1 MKNLWNNKTAQQYVS
16 EYKKKK
22 INKDLA
28 LRIYTTH
35 LLGRNPKLVLHG
47 GGNSSVKSVGK
58 NLYKENVDLIYVKGS
73 GWDMSNLNELGMPG
87 LELKPLLKT
96 EKLNDLN
103 DNDMVNLLRSN
114 LINANSP
121 NPSVET
127 LLHAYLP
134 FKFVDHTHSNA
145 FLSILNQPNS
155 QAIIKK
161 IFGNK
166 LGIVP
171 YIMPGFSLAKECLK
185 VFKKDE
191 NVQGLALI
199 NHGIFTF
206 GETAKQSYE
215 RMINFVSDV
224 ENYISK
230 SKSKS
235 KSKTHSNKLTIHIP
249 DFMLSVRKSFSSYS
263 KNKWILKFHNDNEDR
278 TIASTHNLNNL
289 LNKGPVTPDH
299 VIRIKSKILFISKN
313 KFLKIDE
320 EIKKYCQSYKKY
332 FLKNKNFISNCII
345 TDPLPRI
352 IILEGIGI
360 VSSGKKLKDQ
370 KISYD
375 VFKSM
380 ASSVLDAERIG
391 RFKSIVE
398 KDIFKMEYW
407 PLERA
412 KLDNA
417 KIQSLDGN
425 NVIITGGGG
434 TIGMAIAKK
443 FKQEGANIILI
454 DKKYDKHLL
463 QINNL
468 HDCFIVNADLTNNQK
483 LKKIVEKIVLNFGG
497 IDILISNAGKAFQGA
512 IEIVDPKIIKKSYE
526 INFLS
531 HQNISQLVVQVM
543 KKQNTGGLIL
553 YNLSKQAIN
562 PGKNF
567 GPYGLAKST
576 TLFLMKQYALE
587 CGEYNIRVNG
597 INADRIESGL
607 LTKELIHQ
615 RATSRGLS
623 KEKYL
628 SHNLLNKQVLAD
640 DVAEAFY
647 AQTLLKKTTANIITV
662 DGGNIEAS
670 LR

>member
-1 MKNLWNNKTAQQYVS
+1 MKSLWNDKTAQQYVRD
-16 EYKKKK
+16 YKKKK

-58 NLYKENVDLIYVKGS
+58 NLYKKDVNLIYVKGS

-87 LELKPLLKT
+87 LELNPLLET
-96 EKLNDLN
+96 IKLYELN

-114 LINANSP
+114 LINANAP

-145 FLSILNQPNS
+145 FLSILNQPNP

-171 YIMPGFSLAKECLK
+171 YIMPGFSLAKECFK
-185 VFKKDE
+185 VFNKDE
-191 NVQGLALI
+191 KVEGLALI

-206 GETAKQSYE
+206 GNTAKQSYE

-230 SKSKS
+230 NKIKLKTHITKSKINVS
-235 KSKTHSNKLTIHIP
+235 DIV
-249 DFMLSVRKSFSSYS
+249 LSIRKSFSSYS
-263 KNKWILKFHNDNEDR
+263 NKKWILKFHNDNDDR
-278 TIASTHNLNNL
+278 SIASTQNLNNL

-313 KFLKIDE
+313 KYLKIDE
-320 EIKKYCQSYKKY
+320 EIKKYCLSYKKY
-332 FLKNKNFISNCII
+332 FLKNKNFVNNCKII
-345 TDPLPRI
+345 DPLPRI
-352 IILEGIGI
+352 IVLEGIGI

-417 KIQSLDGN
+417 KAQSLDGN

-443 FKQEGANIILI
+443 FRQEGANVILI
-454 DKKYDKHLL
+454 DKKYDKDLL
-463 QINNL
+463 EKNNL

-497 IDILISNAGKAFQGA
+497 IDVLISNAGRAFQGA
-512 IEIVDPKIIKKSYE
+512 IETVDPKIIKKSYD

-531 HQNISQLVVQVM
+531 HQNISQLAVQVM
-543 KKQNTGGLIL
+543 KKQSTGGLIL

-607 LTKELIHQ
+607 LTKELINQ

-628 SHNLLNKQVLAD
+628 SNNLLNKQVLAD

>member
-1 MKNLWNNKTAQQYVS
+1 MKSLWNNKIALQYVS
-16 EYKKKK
+16 EYKKKN
-22 INKDLA
+22 ISKDLA

-35 LLGRNPKLVLHG
+35 LLGKNPKLVLHG
-47 GGNSSVKSVGK
+47 GGNSSVKSIGK
-58 NLYKENVDLIYVKGS
+58 NLYKKNVNLIYVKGS

-87 LELKPLLKT
+87 LELNPLLET
-96 EKLNDLN
+96 VKLNKLN

-155 QAIIKK
+155 QALIKK

-166 LGIVP
+166 VGIVP

-185 VFKKDE
+185 IFKKDE
-191 NVQGLALI
+191 KVQGLALI

-206 GETAKQSYE
+206 GDSAKQSYE

-230 SKSKS
+230 NKVKLKAHTNKSKINMS
-235 KSKTHSNKLTIHIP
+235 
-249 DFMLSVRKSFSSYS
+249 DFMLSVRKSFSTYS
-263 KNKWILKFHNDNEDR
+263 NHKWILKFHNNNDDQV
-278 TIASTHNLNNL
+278 IASTQNLNNL
-289 LNKGPVTPDH
+289 INKGPVTPDH

-313 KFLKIDE
+313 KFQKIDE

-332 FLKNKNFISNCII
+332 YLKNKTFVHNCTI

-360 VSSGKKLKDQ
+360 LSLGKKLKDQ

-375 VFKSM
+375 IFRSM
-380 ASSVLDAERIG
+380 ASSVFDAERIG
-391 RFKSIVE
+391 KFKSIIE

-417 KIQSLDGN
+417 KVQSLDGN

-463 QINNL
+463 EKNNL
-468 HDCFIVNADLTNNQK
+468 QDCFLINADLTNNQK

-497 IDILISNAGKAFQGA
+497 IDILISNAGRAFQGA
-512 IEIVDPKIIKKSYE
+512 IETVDPKIIKKSYD

-531 HQNISQLVVQVM
+531 HQNISQLTVQVM

-607 LTKELIHQ
+607 LTKELINQ

-628 SHNLLNKQVLAD
+628 SNNLLNIQVLAD

>member
-1 MKNLWNNKTAQQYVS
+1 MKSLWNNKIALQYVS
-16 EYKKKK
+16 EYKKKN
-22 INKDLA
+22 ISKDLA

-35 LLGRNPKLVLHG
+35 LLGKNPKLVLHG
-47 GGNSSVKSVGK
+47 GGNSSVKSIGK
-58 NLYKENVDLIYVKGS
+58 NLYKKNVNLIYVKGS

-87 LELKPLLKT
+87 LELNPLLET
-96 EKLNDLN
+96 VKLNKLN

-155 QAIIKK
+155 QALIKK

-166 LGIVP
+166 VGIVP

-185 VFKKDE
+185 IFKKDE
-191 NVQGLALI
+191 KVQGLALI

-206 GETAKQSYE
+206 GDSAKQSYE

-230 SKSKS
+230 NKVKLKTHTNKSKINMS
-235 KSKTHSNKLTIHIP
+235 
-249 DFMLSVRKSFSSYS
+249 DFMLSVRKSFSTYS
-263 KNKWILKFHNDNEDR
+263 NHKWILKFHNNNDDQV
-278 TIASTHNLNNL
+278 IASTQNLNNL
-289 LNKGPVTPDH
+289 INKGPVTPDH

-313 KFLKIDE
+313 KFQKIDE

-332 FLKNKNFISNCII
+332 YLKNKTFVHNCTI

-360 VSSGKKLKDQ
+360 LSLGKKLKDQ

-375 VFKSM
+375 IFRSM
-380 ASSVLDAERIG
+380 ASSVFDAERIG
-391 RFKSIVE
+391 KFKSIIE

-417 KIQSLDGN
+417 KVQSLDGN

-463 QINNL
+463 EKNNL
-468 HDCFIVNADLTNNQK
+468 HDCFLINADLTNNQK

-497 IDILISNAGKAFQGA
+497 IDILISNAGRAFQGA
-512 IEIVDPKIIKKSYE
+512 IETVDPKIIKKSYD

-531 HQNISQLVVQVM
+531 HQNISQLTVQVM

-607 LTKELIHQ
+607 LTKELINQ

-628 SHNLLNKQVLAD
+628 SNNLLNIQVLAD

>member
-1 MKNLWNNKTAQQYVS
+1 MKSLWNDKTAQQYVRD
-16 EYKKKK
+16 YKKKK

-58 NLYKENVDLIYVKGS
+58 NLYKKDVNLIYVKGS

-87 LELKPLLKT
+87 LELNPLLET
-96 EKLNDLN
+96 IKLYELN

-114 LINANSP
+114 LINANAP

-155 QAIIKK
+155 QSLIKK
-161 IFGNK
+161 IFGKK

-171 YIMPGFSLAKECLK
+171 YIMPGFSLAKECFK

-191 NVQGLALI
+191 KVQGLALI

-206 GETAKQSYE
+206 GNTAKQSYE

-230 SKSKS
+230 NKIKLKTHITKSKITVS
-235 KSKTHSNKLTIHIP
+235 DIV
-249 DFMLSVRKSFSSYS
+249 LSIRKSFSSYS
-263 KNKWILKFHNDNEDR
+263 NSKWILKFHNDNDDR
-278 TIASTHNLNNL
+278 TIASTQNLNNL

-313 KFLKIDE
+313 KYLKIDE
-320 EIKKYCQSYKKY
+320 EIKKYCLSYKKY
-332 FLKNKNFISNCII
+332 FLKNKNFVNNCKII
-345 TDPLPRI
+345 DPLPRI
-352 IILEGIGI
+352 IVLEGIGI

-407 PLERA
+407 PLERV

-417 KIQSLDGN
+417 KAQSLDGN

-443 FKQEGANIILI
+443 FRQEGANIILI
-454 DKKYDKHLL
+454 DKKYDMDLL
-463 QINNL
+463 EKNNL
-468 HDCFIVNADLTNNQK
+468 RDCFIVNADLTNNQK

-497 IDILISNAGKAFQGA
+497 IDVLISNAGRAFQGA
-512 IEIVDPKIIKKSYE
+512 IETVDPKIIKKSYD

-531 HQNISQLVVQVM
+531 HQNISQLAVQVM
-543 KKQNTGGLIL
+543 KKQSTGGLIL

-607 LTKELIHQ
+607 LTKELINQ

-628 SHNLLNKQVLAD
+628 SNNLLNKQVLAD

>member
-1 MKNLWNNKTAQQYVS
+1 MKSSWNNKIALQYVS
-16 EYKKKK
+16 EYKKKN
-22 INKDLA
+22 ISKDLA

-35 LLGRNPKLVLHG
+35 LLGKNPKLVLHG
-47 GGNSSVKSVGK
+47 GGNSSVKSIGK
-58 NLYKENVDLIYVKGS
+58 NLYKKNVNLIYVKGS

-87 LELKPLLKT
+87 LELNPLLET
-96 EKLNDLN
+96 VKLNKLN

-155 QAIIKK
+155 QALIKK

-166 LGIVP
+166 VGIVP

-185 VFKKDE
+185 IFKKDE
-191 NVQGLALI
+191 KVQGLALI

-206 GETAKQSYE
+206 GDSAKQSYE

-230 SKSKS
+230 NKVKLKAHTNKSKINMS
-235 KSKTHSNKLTIHIP
+235 
-249 DFMLSVRKSFSSYS
+249 DFMLSVRKSFSTYS
-263 KNKWILKFHNDNEDR
+263 NHKWILKFHNNNDDQV
-278 TIASTHNLNNL
+278 IASTQNLNNL
-289 LNKGPVTPDH
+289 INKGPVTPDH

-313 KFLKIDE
+313 KFQKIDE

-332 FLKNKNFISNCII
+332 YLRNKTFVHNCTI

-360 VSSGKKLKDQ
+360 LSLGKKLKDQ

-375 VFKSM
+375 IFRSM
-380 ASSVLDAERIG
+380 ASSVFDAERIG
-391 RFKSIVE
+391 KFKSIIE

-417 KIQSLDGN
+417 KVQSLDGN

-463 QINNL
+463 EKNNL
-468 HDCFIVNADLTNNQK
+468 HDCFLINADLTNNQK

-497 IDILISNAGKAFQGA
+497 IDILISNAGRAFQGA
-512 IEIVDPKIIKKSYE
+512 IETVDPKIIKKSYD

-531 HQNISQLVVQVM
+531 HQNISQLTVQVM

-607 LTKELIHQ
+607 LTKELINQ

-628 SHNLLNKQVLAD
+628 SNNLLNIQVLAD

>member
-1 MKNLWNNKTAQQYVS
+1 MKSLWNNKIALQYVS
-16 EYKKKK
+16 EYKKKN
-22 INKDLA
+22 ISKDLA

-35 LLGRNPKLVLHG
+35 LLGKNPKLVLHG
-47 GGNSSVKSVGK
+47 GGNSSVKSIGK
-58 NLYKENVDLIYVKGS
+58 NLYKKNVNLIYVKGS

-87 LELKPLLKT
+87 LELNPLLET
-96 EKLNDLN
+96 VKLNKLN

-155 QAIIKK
+155 QALIKK

-166 LGIVP
+166 VGIVP

-185 VFKKDE
+185 IFKKDE
-191 NVQGLALI
+191 KVQGLALI

-206 GETAKQSYE
+206 GDSAKQSYE

-230 SKSKS
+230 NKVKLKAHTNKSKINMS
-235 KSKTHSNKLTIHIP
+235 
-249 DFMLSVRKSFSSYS
+249 DFILSVRKSFSTYS
-263 KNKWILKFHNDNEDR
+263 NHKWILKFHNNNDDQV
-278 TIASTHNLNNL
+278 IASTQNLNNL
-289 LNKGPVTPDH
+289 INKGPVTPDH

-313 KFLKIDE
+313 KFQKIDE

-332 FLKNKNFISNCII
+332 YLKNKTFVHNCTI

-360 VSSGKKLKDQ
+360 LSLGKKLKDQ

-375 VFKSM
+375 IFRSM
-380 ASSVLDAERIG
+380 ASSVFDAERIG
-391 RFKSIVE
+391 KFKSIIE

-417 KIQSLDGN
+417 KVQSLDGN

-463 QINNL
+463 EKNNL
-468 HDCFIVNADLTNNQK
+468 HDCFLINADLTNNQK

-497 IDILISNAGKAFQGA
+497 IDILISNAGRAFQGA
-512 IEIVDPKIIKKSYE
+512 IETVDPKIIKKSYD

-531 HQNISQLVVQVM
+531 HQNISQLTVQVM

-607 LTKELIHQ
+607 LTKELINQ

-628 SHNLLNKQVLAD
+628 SNNLLNIQVLAD

>member
-1 MKNLWNNKTAQQYVS
+1 MKSLWNNKIALQYVS
-16 EYKKKK
+16 EYKKKN
-22 INKDLA
+22 ISKDLA

-35 LLGRNPKLVLHG
+35 LLGKNPKLVLHG
-47 GGNSSVKSVGK
+47 GGNSSVKSIGK
-58 NLYKENVDLIYVKGS
+58 NLYKKNVNLIYVKGS

-87 LELKPLLKT
+87 LELNPLLET
-96 EKLNDLN
+96 VKLNKLN

-114 LINANSP
+114 LIDANSP

-155 QAIIKK
+155 QALIKK

-166 LGIVP
+166 VGIVP

-185 VFKKDE
+185 IFKKDE
-191 NVQGLALI
+191 KVQGLALI

-206 GETAKQSYE
+206 GDSAKQSYE

-230 SKSKS
+230 NKVKLKAHTNKSKINMS
-235 KSKTHSNKLTIHIP
+235 
-249 DFMLSVRKSFSSYS
+249 DFMLSVRKSFSTYS
-263 KNKWILKFHNDNEDR
+263 NHKWILKFHNNNDDQV
-278 TIASTHNLNNL
+278 IASTQNLNNL
-289 LNKGPVTPDH
+289 INKGPVTPDH

-313 KFLKIDE
+313 KFQKIDE
-320 EIKKYCQSYKKY
+320 ELKKYCQSYKKY
-332 FLKNKNFISNCII
+332 YLRNKTFVHNCTI

-360 VSSGKKLKDQ
+360 LSLGKKLKDQ

-375 VFKSM
+375 IFRSM
-380 ASSVLDAERIG
+380 ASSVFDAERIG
-391 RFKSIVE
+391 KFKSIIE

-417 KIQSLDGN
+417 KVQSLDGN

-463 QINNL
+463 EKNNL
-468 HDCFIVNADLTNNQK
+468 HDCFLINADLTNNQK

-497 IDILISNAGKAFQGA
+497 IDILISNAGRAFQGA
-512 IEIVDPKIIKKSYE
+512 IETVDPKIIKKSYD

-531 HQNISQLVVQVM
+531 HQNISQLTVQVM

-607 LTKELIHQ
+607 LTKELINQ

-628 SHNLLNKQVLAD
+628 SNNLLNIQVLAD

>member
-1 MKNLWNNKTAQQYVS
+1 MKSLWNNKTAQKYVS
-16 EYKKKK
+16 DYKKKK

-35 LLGRNPKLVLHG
+35 LLGKNPKLVLHG
-47 GGNSSVKSVGK
+47 GGNSSVKSVDK
-58 NLYKENVDLIYVKGS
+58 NLYKQNVDLIYVKGS

-87 LELKPLLKT
+87 LQLKPLLET

-103 DNDMVNLLRSN
+103 DSDMVNLLRSN

-155 QAIIKK
+155 QVIIKK

-206 GETAKQSYE
+206 GDTAKQSYE

-230 SKSKS
+230 NKIKLKIHTNKSK
-235 KSKTHSNKLTIHIP
+235 IHMS

-263 KNKWILKFHNDNEDR
+263 KNKWILKFHNDNEDHI
-278 TIASTHNLNNL
+278 IASTHNLNNL

-313 KFLKIDE
+313 NFHKIDE
-320 EIKKYCQSYKKY
+320 EIKKYCHSYKKY
-332 FLKNKNFISNCII
+332 FLKNKNFVNNCII

-352 IILEGIGI
+352 IILEGVGI
-360 VSSGKKLKDQ
+360 ISSGKKLKDQ

-380 ASSVLDAERIG
+380 VSSVLDAERIG

-417 KIQSLDGN
+417 KAQSLDGN

-443 FKQEGANIILI
+443 FRQEGANIILI

-463 QINNL
+463 EKNSLQ
-468 HDCFIVNADLTNNQK
+468 DCFLINGDLTNNQK

-497 IDILISNAGKAFQGA
+497 IDILISNAGRAFQGA
-512 IEIVDPKIIKKSYE
+512 IETVDPEIIKKSYE

-531 HQNISQLVVQVM
+531 HQNISQLTVQVM

-607 LTKELIHQ
+607 LTKELIDQ

-628 SHNLLNKQVLAD
+628 SNNLLNKQVLAD

>member
-1 MKNLWNNKTAQQYVS
+1 MKSLWNDKTAQQYVRD
-16 EYKKKK
+16 YKKKK

-58 NLYKENVDLIYVKGS
+58 NLYKKDVNLIYVKGS

-87 LELKPLLKT
+87 LELNPLLET
-96 EKLNDLN
+96 IKLYELN

-114 LINANSP
+114 LINANAP

-155 QAIIKK
+155 QSLIKK

-171 YIMPGFSLAKECLK
+171 YIMPGFSLAKECFK

-191 NVQGLALI
+191 KVQGLALI

-206 GETAKQSYE
+206 GNTAKQSYE

-230 SKSKS
+230 NKIKLKTHITKSKINVS
-235 KSKTHSNKLTIHIP
+235 DIV
-249 DFMLSVRKSFSSYS
+249 LSIRKSFSSYS
-263 KNKWILKFHNDNEDR
+263 NKKWILKFHNDNDDR
-278 TIASTHNLNNL
+278 SIASTQNLNNL

-313 KFLKIDE
+313 KYLKIDE
-320 EIKKYCQSYKKY
+320 EIKKYCLSYKKY
-332 FLKNKNFISNCII
+332 FLKNKNFVNNCKII
-345 TDPLPRI
+345 DPLPRI
-352 IILEGIGI
+352 IVLEGIGI

-417 KIQSLDGN
+417 KAQSLDGN

-443 FKQEGANIILI
+443 FRQEGANVILI
-454 DKKYDKHLL
+454 DKKYDKDLL
-463 QINNL
+463 EKNNL

-497 IDILISNAGKAFQGA
+497 IDVLISNAGRAFQGA
-512 IEIVDPKIIKKSYE
+512 IETVDPKIIKKSYD

-531 HQNISQLVVQVM
+531 HQNISQLAVQVM
-543 KKQNTGGLIL
+543 KKQSTGGLIL

-607 LTKELIHQ
+607 LTKELINQ

-628 SHNLLNKQVLAD
+628 SNNLLNKQVLAD

>member
-1 MKNLWNNKTAQQYVS
+1 
-16 EYKKKK
+16 
-22 INKDLA
+22 
-28 LRIYTTH
+28 
-35 LLGRNPKLVLHG
+35 
-47 GGNSSVKSVGK
+47 SVKSIGK
-58 NLYKENVDLIYVKGS
+58 NLYKKNVNLIYVKGS

-87 LELKPLLKT
+87 LELNPLLET
-96 EKLNDLN
+96 VKLNKLN

-155 QAIIKK
+155 QALIKK

-166 LGIVP
+166 VGIVP

-185 VFKKDE
+185 IFKKDE
-191 NVQGLALI
+191 KVQGLALI

-206 GETAKQSYE
+206 GDSAKQSYE

-230 SKSKS
+230 NKVKLKAHTNKSKINMS
-235 KSKTHSNKLTIHIP
+235 
-249 DFMLSVRKSFSSYS
+249 DFMLSVRKSFSTYS
-263 KNKWILKFHNDNEDR
+263 NHKWILKFHNNNDDQV
-278 TIASTHNLNNL
+278 IASTQNLNNL
-289 LNKGPVTPDH
+289 INKGPVTPDH

-313 KFLKIDE
+313 KFQKIDE

-332 FLKNKNFISNCII
+332 YLRNKTFVHNCTI

-360 VSSGKKLKDQ
+360 LSLGKKLKDQ

-375 VFKSM
+375 IFRSM
-380 ASSVLDAERIG
+380 ASSVFDAERIG
-391 RFKSIVE
+391 KFKSITE

-417 KIQSLDGN
+417 KVQSLDGN

-463 QINNL
+463 EKNNL
-468 HDCFIVNADLTNNQK
+468 HDCFLINADLTNNQK

-497 IDILISNAGKAFQGA
+497 IDILISNAGRAFQGA
-512 IEIVDPKIIKKSYE
+512 IETVDPKIIKKSYD

-531 HQNISQLVVQVM
+531 HQNISQLTVQVM

-607 LTKELIHQ
+607 LTKELINQ

-628 SHNLLNKQVLAD
+628 SNNLLNIQVLAD

>member
-1 MKNLWNNKTAQQYVS
+1 MKSLWNNKIALQYVS
-16 EYKKKK
+16 EYNKKN
-22 INKDLA
+22 ISKDLA

-35 LLGRNPKLVLHG
+35 LLGKNPKLVLHG
-47 GGNSSVKSVGK
+47 GGNSSVKSIGK
-58 NLYKENVDLIYVKGS
+58 NLYKKNVNLIYVKGS

-87 LELKPLLKT
+87 LELNPLLET
-96 EKLNDLN
+96 VKLNKLN

-155 QAIIKK
+155 QALIKK

-166 LGIVP
+166 VGIVP

-185 VFKKDE
+185 IFKKDE
-191 NVQGLALI
+191 KVQGLALI

-206 GETAKQSYE
+206 GDSAKQSYE

-230 SKSKS
+230 NKVKLKAHTNKSKINMS
-235 KSKTHSNKLTIHIP
+235 
-249 DFMLSVRKSFSSYS
+249 DFMLSVRKSFSTYS
-263 KNKWILKFHNDNEDR
+263 NHKWILKFHNNNDDQV
-278 TIASTHNLNNL
+278 IASTQNLNNL
-289 LNKGPVTPDH
+289 INKGPVTPDH

-313 KFLKIDE
+313 KFQKIDE

-332 FLKNKNFISNCII
+332 YLRNKTFVHNCTI

-360 VSSGKKLKDQ
+360 LSLGKKLKDQ

-375 VFKSM
+375 IFRSM
-380 ASSVLDAERIG
+380 ASSVFDAERIG
-391 RFKSIVE
+391 KFKSITE

-417 KIQSLDGN
+417 KVQSLDGN

-463 QINNL
+463 EKNNL
-468 HDCFIVNADLTNNQK
+468 HDCFLINADLTNNQK

-497 IDILISNAGKAFQGA
+497 IDILISNAGRAFQGA
-512 IEIVDPKIIKKSYE
+512 IETVDPKIIKKSYD

-531 HQNISQLVVQVM
+531 HQNISQLTVQVM

-607 LTKELIHQ
+607 LTKELINQ

-628 SHNLLNKQVLAD
+628 SNNLLNIQVLAD

>member
-1 MKNLWNNKTAQQYVS
+1 MKSLWNDKTAQQYVRD
-16 EYKKKK
+16 YKKKK

-58 NLYKENVDLIYVKGS
+58 NLYKKDVNLIYVKGS

-87 LELKPLLKT
+87 LELNPLLET
-96 EKLNDLN
+96 IKLYELN

-114 LINANSP
+114 LINANAP

-155 QAIIKK
+155 QSLIKK

-171 YIMPGFSLAKECLK
+171 YIMPGFSLAKECFK

-191 NVQGLALI
+191 KVQGLALI

-206 GETAKQSYE
+206 GNTAKQSYE

-230 SKSKS
+230 NKIKLKTHITKSKINVS
-235 KSKTHSNKLTIHIP
+235 DIV
-249 DFMLSVRKSFSSYS
+249 LSIRKSFSSYS
-263 KNKWILKFHNDNEDR
+263 NKKWILKFHNDNDDR
-278 TIASTHNLNNL
+278 SIASTQNLNNL

-313 KFLKIDE
+313 KYLKIDE
-320 EIKKYCQSYKKY
+320 EIKKYCLSYKKY
-332 FLKNKNFISNCII
+332 FLKNKNFVNNCKII
-345 TDPLPRI
+345 DPLPRI
-352 IILEGIGI
+352 IVLEGIGI

-417 KIQSLDGN
+417 KAQSLDGN

-443 FKQEGANIILI
+443 FRQEGANVILI
-454 DKKYDKHLL
+454 DKKYDKDLL
-463 QINNL
+463 EKNNL

-497 IDILISNAGKAFQGA
+497 IDILISNAGRAFQGA
-512 IEIVDPKIIKKSYE
+512 IETVDPKIIKKSYD

-531 HQNISQLVVQVM
+531 HQNISQLAVQVM
-543 KKQNTGGLIL
+543 KKQSTGGLIL

-607 LTKELIHQ
+607 LTKELINQ

-628 SHNLLNKQVLAD
+628 SNNLLNKQVLAD

>member
-1 MKNLWNNKTAQQYVS
+1 MKSLWNDKTAQQYVRD
-16 EYKKKK
+16 YKKKK

-58 NLYKENVDLIYVKGS
+58 NLYKKDVNLIYVKGS

-87 LELKPLLKT
+87 LELNPLLET
-96 EKLNDLN
+96 IKLYELN

-114 LINANSP
+114 LINANAP

-145 FLSILNQPNS
+145 FLSILNQPNP

-171 YIMPGFSLAKECLK
+171 YIMPGFSLAKECFK
-185 VFKKDE
+185 VFNKDE
-191 NVQGLALI
+191 KVEGLALI

-206 GETAKQSYE
+206 GNTAKQSYE

-230 SKSKS
+230 NKIKLKTHITKSKITVS
-235 KSKTHSNKLTIHIP
+235 DIV
-249 DFMLSVRKSFSSYS
+249 LSIRKSFSSYS
-263 KNKWILKFHNDNEDR
+263 NSKWILKFHNDNDDR
-278 TIASTHNLNNL
+278 SIASTQNLNNL

-313 KFLKIDE
+313 KYLKIDE
-320 EIKKYCQSYKKY
+320 EIKKYCLSYKKY
-332 FLKNKNFISNCII
+332 FLKNKNFVNNCKI

-352 IILEGIGI
+352 IVLEGIGI

-398 KDIFKMEYW
+398 RDIFKMEYW

-417 KIQSLDGN
+417 KAQSLDGN

-443 FKQEGANIILI
+443 FRQEGANVILI
-454 DKKYDKHLL
+454 DKKYDKDLL
-463 QINNL
+463 EKNNL

-497 IDILISNAGKAFQGA
+497 IDVLISNAGRAFQGA
-512 IEIVDPKIIKKSYE
+512 IETVDPKIIKKSYD

-531 HQNISQLVVQVM
+531 HQNISQLAVQIM
-543 KKQNTGGLIL
+543 KKQSTGGLIL

-607 LTKELIHQ
+607 LTKELINQ

-623 KEKYL
+623 KERYL
-628 SHNLLNKQVLAD
+628 SNNLLNKQVLAD

>member
-1 MKNLWNNKTAQQYVS
+1 MKSLWNNKIALQYVS
-16 EYKKKK
+16 EYKKKN
-22 INKDLA
+22 ISKDLA

-47 GGNSSVKSVGK
+47 GGNSSVKSIGK
-58 NLYKENVDLIYVKGS
+58 NLYKKNVNLIYVKGS

-87 LELKPLLKT
+87 LELNPLLET
-96 EKLNDLN
+96 VKLNKLN

-114 LINANSP
+114 LINTNSP

-155 QAIIKK
+155 QALIKK

-166 LGIVP
+166 VGIVP

-185 VFKKDE
+185 IFKKDE
-191 NVQGLALI
+191 KVQGLALI

-206 GETAKQSYE
+206 GDSAKQSYE

-230 SKSKS
+230 YKVKLKTHANKSKINMS
-235 KSKTHSNKLTIHIP
+235 
-249 DFMLSVRKSFSSYS
+249 DFMLSVRKSFSTNS
-263 KNKWILKFHNDNEDR
+263 NHKWILKFHNNNDDQI
-278 TIASTHNLNNL
+278 IASTQNLNNL
-289 LNKGPVTPDH
+289 INKGPVTPDH

-313 KFLKIDE
+313 KFQKIDE

-332 FLKNKNFISNCII
+332 YLKNKTFVHNCTI

-360 VSSGKKLKDQ
+360 LSLGKKLKDQ

-375 VFKSM
+375 IFRSM
-380 ASSVLDAERIG
+380 ASSVFDAERIG
-391 RFKSIVE
+391 KFKSIIE

-417 KIQSLDGN
+417 KVQSLDGN

-463 QINNL
+463 EKNNL
-468 HDCFIVNADLTNNQK
+468 HDCFLINADLTNNQK

-497 IDILISNAGKAFQGA
+497 IDILISNAGRAFQGA
-512 IEIVDPKIIKKSYE
+512 IETVDPKIIKKSYD

-531 HQNISQLVVQVM
+531 HQNISQLTVQVM

-607 LTKELIHQ
+607 LTKELINQ

-628 SHNLLNKQVLAD
+628 SNNLLNIQVLAD

>member
-1 MKNLWNNKTAQQYVS
+1 MKSLWNDKTAQQYVRD
-16 EYKKKK
+16 YKKKK

-58 NLYKENVDLIYVKGS
+58 NLYKKDVNLIYVKGS

-87 LELKPLLKT
+87 LELNPLLET
-96 EKLNDLN
+96 IKLYELN

-114 LINANSP
+114 LINANAP

-155 QAIIKK
+155 QAMIKK

-171 YIMPGFSLAKECLK
+171 YIMPGFSLAKECFK
-185 VFKKDE
+185 VFNKDE
-191 NVQGLALI
+191 KVEGLALI

-206 GETAKQSYE
+206 GNTAKQSYE

-230 SKSKS
+230 NKIKLKTHITKSKINVS
-235 KSKTHSNKLTIHIP
+235 DIV
-249 DFMLSVRKSFSSYS
+249 LSIRKSFSSYS
-263 KNKWILKFHNDNEDR
+263 NKKWILKFHNDNDDR
-278 TIASTHNLNNL
+278 SIASTQNLNNL

-313 KFLKIDE
+313 KYLKIDE
-320 EIKKYCQSYKKY
+320 EIKKYCLSYKKY
-332 FLKNKNFISNCII
+332 FLKNKNFVNNCKII
-345 TDPLPRI
+345 DPLPRI
-352 IILEGIGI
+352 IVLEGIGI

-398 KDIFKMEYW
+398 RDIFKMEYW

-417 KIQSLDGN
+417 KAQSLDGN

-443 FKQEGANIILI
+443 FRQEGANVILI
-454 DKKYDKHLL
+454 DKKYDKDLL
-463 QINNL
+463 EKNNL
-468 HDCFIVNADLTNNQK
+468 RDCFIVNADLTNNQK

-497 IDILISNAGKAFQGA
+497 IDVLISNAGRAFQGA
-512 IEIVDPKIIKKSYE
+512 IETVDPKIIKKSYD

-531 HQNISQLVVQVM
+531 HQNISQLAVQVM
-543 KKQNTGGLIL
+543 KKQSTGGLIL

-607 LTKELIHQ
+607 LTKELINQ

-628 SHNLLNKQVLAD
+628 SNNLLNKQVLAD

>member
-1 MKNLWNNKTAQQYVS
+1 MKSLWNNKIALQYVS
-16 EYKKKK
+16 EYKKKN
-22 INKDLA
+22 ISKDLA

-35 LLGRNPKLVLHG
+35 LLGKNPKLVLHG
-47 GGNSSVKSVGK
+47 GGNSSVKSIGK
-58 NLYKENVDLIYVKGS
+58 NLYKKNVNLIYVKGS

-87 LELKPLLKT
+87 LELNPLLET
-96 EKLNDLN
+96 VKLNKLN

-155 QAIIKK
+155 QALIKK

-166 LGIVP
+166 VGIVP

-185 VFKKDE
+185 IFKKDE
-191 NVQGLALI
+191 KVQGLALI

-206 GETAKQSYE
+206 GDSAKQSYE

-230 SKSKS
+230 NKVKLKTHTNKSKINMS
-235 KSKTHSNKLTIHIP
+235 
-249 DFMLSVRKSFSSYS
+249 DFMLSVRKSFSTYS
-263 KNKWILKFHNDNEDR
+263 NHKWILKFHNNNDDQV
-278 TIASTHNLNNL
+278 IASTQNLNNL
-289 LNKGPVTPDH
+289 INKGPVTPDH

-313 KFLKIDE
+313 KFHKIDE

-332 FLKNKNFISNCII
+332 YLKNKTFVHNCTI

-360 VSSGKKLKDQ
+360 LSLGKKLKDQ

-375 VFKSM
+375 IFRSM
-380 ASSVLDAERIG
+380 ASSVFDAERIG
-391 RFKSIVE
+391 KFKSIIE

-417 KIQSLDGN
+417 KVQSLDGN

-463 QINNL
+463 EKNNL
-468 HDCFIVNADLTNNQK
+468 HDCFLINADLTNNQK

-497 IDILISNAGKAFQGA
+497 IDILISNAGRAFQGA
-512 IEIVDPKIIKKSYE
+512 IETVDPKIIKKSYD

-531 HQNISQLVVQVM
+531 HQNISQLTVQVM

-607 LTKELIHQ
+607 LTKELINQ

-628 SHNLLNKQVLAD
+628 SNNLLNIQVLAD

>member
-1 MKNLWNNKTAQQYVS
+1 MKSLWNDKTAQQYVRD
-16 EYKKKK
+16 YKKKK

-58 NLYKENVDLIYVKGS
+58 NLYKKDVNLIYVKGS

-87 LELKPLLKT
+87 LELNPLLET
-96 EKLNDLN
+96 IKLYELN

-114 LINANSP
+114 LINANAP

-155 QAIIKK
+155 QSLIKK

-171 YIMPGFSLAKECLK
+171 YIMPGFSLAKECFK

-191 NVQGLALI
+191 KVQGLALI

-206 GETAKQSYE
+206 GNTAKQSYE

-230 SKSKS
+230 NKIKLKTHITKSKITVS
-235 KSKTHSNKLTIHIP
+235 DIV
-249 DFMLSVRKSFSSYS
+249 LSIRKSFSSYS
-263 KNKWILKFHNDNEDR
+263 NSKWILKFHNDNDDR
-278 TIASTHNLNNL
+278 TIASTQNLNNL

-313 KFLKIDE
+313 KYLKINE
-320 EIKKYCQSYKKY
+320 EIKKYCLSYKKY
-332 FLKNKNFISNCII
+332 FLKNKNFVNNCKII
-345 TDPLPRI
+345 DPLPRI
-352 IILEGIGI
+352 IVLEGIGI

-407 PLERA
+407 PLERV

-417 KIQSLDGN
+417 KAQSLDGN

-443 FKQEGANIILI
+443 FRQEGANIILI
-454 DKKYDKHLL
+454 DKKYDMDLL
-463 QINNL
+463 EKNNL
-468 HDCFIVNADLTNNQK
+468 RDCFIVNADLTNNQK

-497 IDILISNAGKAFQGA
+497 IDILISNAGRAFQGA
-512 IEIVDPKIIKKSYE
+512 IETVDPKIIKKSYD

-531 HQNISQLVVQVM
+531 HQNISQLTVQVM

-607 LTKELIHQ
+607 LTKELINQ

-628 SHNLLNKQVLAD
+628 SNNLLNIQVLAD

>member
-1 MKNLWNNKTAQQYVS
+1 MKSLWNNKIALQYVS
-16 EYKKKK
+16 EYKKKN
-22 INKDLA
+22 ISKDLA

-35 LLGRNPKLVLHG
+35 LLGKNPKLVLHG
-47 GGNSSVKSVGK
+47 GGNSSVKSIGK
-58 NLYKENVDLIYVKGS
+58 NLYKKNVNLIYVKGS

-87 LELKPLLKT
+87 LELNPLLETVKLN
-96 EKLNDLN
+96 KLNDK
-103 DNDMVNLLRSN
+103 DMVNLLRSN
-114 LINANSP
+114 LINVNSP

-155 QAIIKK
+155 QALIKK

-166 LGIVP
+166 VGIVP

-185 VFKKDE
+185 IFKKDE
-191 NVQGLALI
+191 KVQGLALI

-206 GETAKQSYE
+206 GDSAKQSYE

-230 SKSKS
+230 NKVKLKTHTNKSKINMS
-235 KSKTHSNKLTIHIP
+235 
-249 DFMLSVRKSFSSYS
+249 DFMLSVRKSFSTYS
-263 KNKWILKFHNDNEDR
+263 NHKWILKFHNNNDDQV
-278 TIASTHNLNNL
+278 IASTQNLNNL
-289 LNKGPVTPDH
+289 INKGPVTPDH

-313 KFLKIDE
+313 KFQKIDE

-332 FLKNKNFISNCII
+332 YLKNKTFVHNCTI

-360 VSSGKKLKDQ
+360 LSLGKKLKDQ

-375 VFKSM
+375 IFRSM
-380 ASSVLDAERIG
+380 ASSVFDAERIG
-391 RFKSIVE
+391 KFKSIIE

-417 KIQSLDGN
+417 KVQSLDGN

-463 QINNL
+463 EKNNL
-468 HDCFIVNADLTNNQK
+468 HDCFLINADLTNNQK

-497 IDILISNAGKAFQGA
+497 IDVLISNAGRAFQGA
-512 IEIVDPKIIKKSYE
+512 IETVDPKIIKKSYD

-531 HQNISQLVVQVM
+531 HQNISQLAVQVM
-543 KKQNTGGLIL
+543 KKQSTGGLIL

-607 LTKELIHQ
+607 LTKELINQ

-628 SHNLLNKQVLAD
+628 SNNLLNIQVLAD

>member
-1 MKNLWNNKTAQQYVS
+1 MKSLWNNKIALQYVS
-16 EYKKKK
+16 EYKKKN
-22 INKDLA
+22 ISKDLA

-35 LLGRNPKLVLHG
+35 LLGKNPKLVLHG
-47 GGNSSVKSVGK
+47 GGNSSVKSIGK
-58 NLYKENVDLIYVKGS
+58 NLYKKNVNLIYVKGS

-87 LELKPLLKT
+87 LELNPLLET
-96 EKLNDLN
+96 VKLNKLN

-155 QAIIKK
+155 QALIKK

-166 LGIVP
+166 VGIVP

-185 VFKKDE
+185 IFKKDE
-191 NVQGLALI
+191 KVQGLALI

-206 GETAKQSYE
+206 GDSAKQSYE

-230 SKSKS
+230 NKVKLKAHTNKSKINMS
-235 KSKTHSNKLTIHIP
+235 
-249 DFMLSVRKSFSSYS
+249 DFMLSVRKSFSTYS
-263 KNKWILKFHNDNEDR
+263 NHKWILKFHNNNDDQV
-278 TIASTHNLNNL
+278 IASTQNLNNL

-313 KFLKIDE
+313 KFQKIDE
-320 EIKKYCQSYKKY
+320 ELKKYCQSYKKY
-332 FLKNKNFISNCII
+332 YLKNKTFVHNCTI

-360 VSSGKKLKDQ
+360 LSLGKKLKDQ

-375 VFKSM
+375 IFRSM
-380 ASSVLDAERIG
+380 ASSVFDAERIG
-391 RFKSIVE
+391 KFKSIIE

-417 KIQSLDGN
+417 KVQSLDGN

-443 FKQEGANIILI
+443 FKKEGANIILI

-463 QINNL
+463 EKNNL
-468 HDCFIVNADLTNNQK
+468 HDCFLINADLTNNQK

-497 IDILISNAGKAFQGA
+497 IDILISNAGRAFQGA
-512 IEIVDPKIIKKSYE
+512 IETVDPKIIKKSYD

-531 HQNISQLVVQVM
+531 HQNISQLTVQVM

-607 LTKELIHQ
+607 LTKELINQ

-628 SHNLLNKQVLAD
+628 SNNLLNIQVLAD

>member
-1 MKNLWNNKTAQQYVS
+1 MKSLWNNKIALQYVS
-16 EYKKKK
+16 EYKKKN
-22 INKDLA
+22 ISKDLA

-35 LLGRNPKLVLHG
+35 LLGKNPKLVLHG
-47 GGNSSVKSVGK
+47 GGNSSVKSIGK
-58 NLYKENVDLIYVKGS
+58 NLYKKNVNLIYVKGS

-87 LELKPLLKT
+87 LELNPLLET
-96 EKLNDLN
+96 VKLNKLN

-155 QAIIKK
+155 QALIKK

-166 LGIVP
+166 VGIVP

-185 VFKKDE
+185 IFKKDE
-191 NVQGLALI
+191 KVQGLALI

-206 GETAKQSYE
+206 GDSAKQSYE

-230 SKSKS
+230 NKVKLKAHTNKSKINMS
-235 KSKTHSNKLTIHIP
+235 
-249 DFMLSVRKSFSSYS
+249 DFMLSVRKSFSTYS
-263 KNKWILKFHNDNEDR
+263 NHKWILKFHNNNDDQV
-278 TIASTHNLNNL
+278 IASTQNLNNL
-289 LNKGPVTPDH
+289 INKGPVTPDH

-313 KFLKIDE
+313 KFQKIDE
-320 EIKKYCQSYKKY
+320 ELKKYCQSYKKY
-332 FLKNKNFISNCII
+332 YLKNKTFVHNCTI

-360 VSSGKKLKDQ
+360 LSLGKKLKDQ

-375 VFKSM
+375 IFRSM
-380 ASSVLDAERIG
+380 ASSVFDAERIG
-391 RFKSIVE
+391 KFKSIIE

-417 KIQSLDGN
+417 KVQSLDGN

-463 QINNL
+463 EKNNL
-468 HDCFIVNADLTNNQK
+468 HDCFLINADLTNNQK

-497 IDILISNAGKAFQGA
+497 IDILISNAGRAFQGA
-512 IEIVDPKIIKKSYE
+512 IETVDPKIIKKSYD

-531 HQNISQLVVQVM
+531 HQNISQLTVQVM

-607 LTKELIHQ
+607 LTKELINQ

-628 SHNLLNKQVLAD
+628 SNNLLNIQVLAD

>member
-1 MKNLWNNKTAQQYVS
+1 MKSLWNDKTAQKYVRD
-16 EYKKKK
+16 YKKKK

-35 LLGRNPKLVLHG
+35 LLGKNPKLVLHG

-58 NLYKENVDLIYVKGS
+58 NLYKKDVNLIYVKGS

-87 LELKPLLKT
+87 LELNPLLET
-96 EKLNDLN
+96 IKLYELN

-114 LINANSP
+114 LINANAP

-145 FLSILNQPNS
+145 FLSILNQPNP

-171 YIMPGFSLAKECLK
+171 YIMPGFSLAKECFK
-185 VFKKDE
+185 VFNKDE
-191 NVQGLALI
+191 KVEGLALI

-206 GETAKQSYE
+206 GNTAKQSYE

-230 SKSKS
+230 NKIKLKTHITKSKINMS
-235 KSKTHSNKLTIHIP
+235 DIV
-249 DFMLSVRKSFSSYS
+249 LSIRKSFSSYS
-263 KNKWILKFHNDNEDR
+263 NKKWILKFHNDNDDR
-278 TIASTHNLNNL
+278 SIASTQNLNNL

-313 KFLKIDE
+313 KYLKIDE
-320 EIKKYCQSYKKY
+320 EIKKYCLSYKKY
-332 FLKNKNFISNCII
+332 FLKNKNFVNNCKI

-352 IILEGIGI
+352 IVLEGIGI

-417 KIQSLDGN
+417 KAQSLDGN

-443 FKQEGANIILI
+443 FRQEGANVILI
-454 DKKYDKHLL
+454 DKKYDKDLL
-463 QINNL
+463 EKNNL
-468 HDCFIVNADLTNNQK
+468 RDCFIVNADLTNNQK

-497 IDILISNAGKAFQGA
+497 IDVLISNAGRAFQGA
-512 IEIVDPKIIKKSYE
+512 IETVDPKIIKKSYD

-531 HQNISQLVVQVM
+531 HQNISQLVVQIM
-543 KKQNTGGLIL
+543 KKQSTGGLIL

-607 LTKELIHQ
+607 LTKELINQ

-628 SHNLLNKQVLAD
+628 SNNLLNKQVLAD

>member
-1 MKNLWNNKTAQQYVS
+1 MKNLWNNKIAQQYVS
-16 EYKKKK
+16 QYKKKN
-22 INKDLA
+22 ISKDLA

-35 LLGRNPKLVLHG
+35 LLGKNPKLVLHG
-47 GGNSSVKSVGK
+47 GGNSSVKSLGK
-58 NLYKENVDLIYVKGS
+58 NLYKKNVDLMYVKGS

-87 LELKPLLKT
+87 LELKPLLET
-96 EKLNDLN
+96 IKLNELN

-114 LINANSP
+114 LINANAP

-155 QAIIKK
+155 QALITK

-171 YIMPGFSLAKECLK
+171 YIMPGFSLAKKCLE

-191 NVQGLALI
+191 KVQGLALI

-206 GETAKQSYE
+206 GDTAKQSYE

-230 SKSKS
+230 NKIKLKIYTNKSKINMS
-235 KSKTHSNKLTIHIP
+235 
-249 DFMLSVRKSFSSYS
+249 DFMLSVRKSFSGYSSY
-263 KNKWILKFHNDNEDR
+263 KWILKFHNTNDDVA
-278 TIASTHNLNNL
+278 IASTKNLNNL

-332 FLKNKNFISNCII
+332 FLKNKNLVRNCII

-352 IILEGIGI
+352 IVLEGIGI

-375 VFKSM
+375 IFKSM

-407 PLERA
+407 SLERA

-417 KIQSLDGN
+417 KAQSLNGN

-443 FKQEGANIILI
+443 FRQEGANIILI

-463 QINNL
+463 EKNNL
-468 HDCFIVNADLTNNQK
+468 QDCFLINADLTNNQK
-483 LKKIVEKIVLNFGG
+483 LKKIVEKIILNFGG
-497 IDILISNAGKAFQGA
+497 IDILISNAGRAFQGA
-512 IEIVDPKIIKKSYE
+512 IETVDAEIIKKSYE

-531 HQNISQLVVQVM
+531 HQNISQLAVQVM

-607 LTKELIHQ
+607 LTKELINQ

-628 SHNLLNKQVLAD
+628 SNNLLNIQVLAD

>member
-1 MKNLWNNKTAQQYVS
+1 MKSLWNNKIAREYIS
-16 EYKKKK
+16 EYKKKN
-22 INKDLA
+22 INEDLA

-35 LLGRNPKLVLHG
+35 LLGKNPKLVLHG

-58 NLYKENVDLIYVKGS
+58 NLYEKNVNLIYVKGS
-73 GWDMSNLNELGMPG
+73 GWDMSNLNEEGMPG
-87 LELKPLLKT
+87 LDLDPLLETIKLN
-96 EKLNDLN
+96 KLNDK
-103 DNDMVNLLRSN
+103 DMVNCLRSN

-155 QAIIKK
+155 QVLIKK
-161 IFGNK
+161 IFGK
-166 LGIVP
+166 KIGIVP
-171 YIMPGFSLAKECLK
+171 YIMPGFSLAKECAK
-185 VFKKDE
+185 IFKKDK
-191 NVQGLALI
+191 NIQGLALI

-206 GETAKQSYE
+206 GDSAKESYE
-215 RMINFVSDV
+215 RMIKFVSDV

-230 SKSKS
+230 HKIKL
-235 KSKTHSNKLTIHIP
+235 KTFSNKTEVNISDL
-249 DFMLSVRKSFSSYS
+249 MLSIRKSFSNFTN
-263 KNKWILKFHNDNEDR
+263 NKWILKFQNHNEDLA
-278 TIASTHNLNNL
+278 IASTKDISGL

-299 VIRIKSKILFISKN
+299 VIRIKSKILVISKN

-320 EIKKYCQSYKKY
+320 EIKKYCQNYKKY
-332 FLKNKNFISNCII
+332 FLKNKNFVKDSKI

-352 IILEGIGI
+352 IILEGVGI
-360 VSSGKKLKDQ
+360 ISLGNKLKDQ
-370 KISYD
+370 QISYD
-375 VFKSM
+375 IFRSM
-380 ASSVLDAERIG
+380 ASSILDAEKIG
-391 RFKSIVE
+391 KFKSIVE
-398 KDIFKMEYW
+398 KEIFKMEYW

-412 KLDNA
+412 KLNSTTP
-417 KIQSLDGN
+417 KPLEGN
-425 NVIITGGGG
+425 NVIVTGGGG

-454 DKKYDKHLL
+454 DKQYDRHLL
-463 QINNL
+463 EKNNL
-468 HDCFIVNADLTNNQK
+468 DDCYLINADLTNSQK
-483 LKKIVEKIVLNFGG
+483 LKKIFEKIILDFGG
-497 IDILISNAGKAFQGA
+497 IDILISNAGMAFQGA
-512 IEIVDPKIIKKSYE
+512 IETVNPEIIKKSYE

-531 HQNISQLVVQVM
+531 HQNISQLTVQAM

-567 GPYGLAKST
+567 GPYGLAKSST
-576 TLFLMKQYALE
+576 MFLMKQYALE
-587 CGEYNIRVNG
+587 CGKYNIRVNG

-607 LTKELIHQ
+607 LTKKLINE
-615 RATSRGLS
+615 RATSRGLT

-628 SHNLLNKQVLAD
+628 SNNLLNMQVLAD

>member
-1 MKNLWNNKTAQQYVS
+1 MKSLWNDKTAQQYVRD
-16 EYKKKK
+16 YKKKK

-58 NLYKENVDLIYVKGS
+58 NLYKKDVNFIYVKGS
-73 GWDMSNLNELGMPG
+73 GWDMSNLNEHGMPG
-87 LELKPLLKT
+87 LELNPLLET
-96 EKLNDLN
+96 IKLYELN

-114 LINANSP
+114 LINANAP

-145 FLSILNQPNS
+145 FLSILNQPNP

-171 YIMPGFSLAKECLK
+171 YIMPGFSLAKECFK
-185 VFKKDE
+185 VFNKDE
-191 NVQGLALI
+191 KVEGLALI

-206 GETAKQSYE
+206 GNTAKQSYE

-230 SKSKS
+230 NKIKLKTHITKSKINVS
-235 KSKTHSNKLTIHIP
+235 DIV
-249 DFMLSVRKSFSSYS
+249 LSIRKSFSSYS
-263 KNKWILKFHNDNEDR
+263 NKRWILKFHNDNDDR
-278 TIASTHNLNNL
+278 SIASTQNLNNL

-313 KFLKIDE
+313 KYLKIDE
-320 EIKKYCQSYKKY
+320 EIKKYCLSYKKY
-332 FLKNKNFISNCII
+332 FLKNKNFVNNCKI

-352 IILEGIGI
+352 IVLEGIGI

-375 VFKSM
+375 IFRSM

-398 KDIFKMEYW
+398 RDIFKMEYW

-417 KIQSLDGN
+417 KAQSLDGN
-425 NVIITGGGG
+425 NVVITGGGG

-443 FKQEGANIILI
+443 FRQEGANVILI
-454 DKKYDKHLL
+454 DKKYDKDLL
-463 QINNL
+463 EKNNL

-497 IDILISNAGKAFQGA
+497 IDILISNAGRAFQGA
-512 IEIVDPKIIKKSYE
+512 IETVDPKIIKKSYD

-531 HQNISQLVVQVM
+531 HQNMSQLIVQVM

-607 LTKELIHQ
+607 LTKELINQ
-615 RATSRGLS
+615 RATSRGIS

-628 SHNLLNKQVLAD
+628 SNNLLNIQVLAD

>member
-1 MKNLWNNKTAQQYVS
+1 MKSLWNNKIALQYVG
-16 EYKKKK
+16 EYKKKN
-22 INKDLA
+22 ISKDLA

-47 GGNSSVKSVGK
+47 GGNSSVKSIGK
-58 NLYKENVDLIYVKGS
+58 NLYKKNVNLIYVKGS

-87 LELKPLLKT
+87 LELNPLLET
-96 EKLNDLN
+96 VKLNKLN

-155 QAIIKK
+155 QALIKK

-166 LGIVP
+166 VGIVP

-185 VFKKDE
+185 IFKKDE
-191 NVQGLALI
+191 KVQGLALI

-206 GETAKQSYE
+206 GDSAKQSYE

-230 SKSKS
+230 NKVKLKAHTNKSKINMS
-235 KSKTHSNKLTIHIP
+235 
-249 DFMLSVRKSFSSYS
+249 DFMLSVRKSFSTYS
-263 KNKWILKFHNDNEDR
+263 NHKWILKFHNNNDDQV
-278 TIASTHNLNNL
+278 IASTQNLNNL
-289 LNKGPVTPDH
+289 INKGPVTPDH

-313 KFLKIDE
+313 KFQKIDE

-332 FLKNKNFISNCII
+332 YLRNKTFVHNCTI

-360 VSSGKKLKDQ
+360 LSLGKKLKDQ

-375 VFKSM
+375 IFRSM
-380 ASSVLDAERIG
+380 ASSVFDAERIG
-391 RFKSIVE
+391 KFKSIIE

-417 KIQSLDGN
+417 KVQSLDGN

-463 QINNL
+463 EKNNL
-468 HDCFIVNADLTNNQK
+468 HDCFLINADLTNNQK

-497 IDILISNAGKAFQGA
+497 IDILISNAGRAFQGA
-512 IEIVDPKIIKKSYE
+512 IETVDPKIIKKSYD

-531 HQNISQLVVQVM
+531 HQNISQLTVQVM

-607 LTKELIHQ
+607 LTKELINQ

-628 SHNLLNKQVLAD
+628 SNNLLNIQVLAD

>member
-1 MKNLWNNKTAQQYVS
+1 MKSLWNNKIALQYVS
-16 EYKKKK
+16 EYKKKN
-22 INKDLA
+22 ISKDLA

-47 GGNSSVKSVGK
+47 GGNSSVKSIGK
-58 NLYKENVDLIYVKGS
+58 NLYKKNVNLIYVKGS

-87 LELKPLLKT
+87 LELNPLLET
-96 EKLNDLN
+96 VKLNKLN

-155 QAIIKK
+155 QALIKK

-166 LGIVP
+166 VGIVP

-185 VFKKDE
+185 IFKKDE
-191 NVQGLALI
+191 KVQGLALI

-206 GETAKQSYE
+206 GDSAKQSYE

-230 SKSKS
+230 NKVKLKTHTNKSKINMS
-235 KSKTHSNKLTIHIP
+235 
-249 DFMLSVRKSFSSYS
+249 DFMLSVRKSFSTYS
-263 KNKWILKFHNDNEDR
+263 NHKWILKFHNNNDDQV
-278 TIASTHNLNNL
+278 IASTQNLNNL
-289 LNKGPVTPDH
+289 INKGPVTPDH

-313 KFLKIDE
+313 KFQKIDE

-332 FLKNKNFISNCII
+332 YLRNKTFVHNCTI

-360 VSSGKKLKDQ
+360 LSLGKKLKDQ

-375 VFKSM
+375 IFRSM
-380 ASSVLDAERIG
+380 ASSVFDAERIG
-391 RFKSIVE
+391 KFKSIIE

-417 KIQSLDGN
+417 KVQSLDGN

-463 QINNL
+463 EKNNL
-468 HDCFIVNADLTNNQK
+468 HDCFLINADLTNNQK

-497 IDILISNAGKAFQGA
+497 IDILISNAGRAFQGA
-512 IEIVDPKIIKKSYE
+512 IETVDPKIIKKSYD

-531 HQNISQLVVQVM
+531 HQNISQLTVQVM

-607 LTKELIHQ
+607 LTKELINQ

-628 SHNLLNKQVLAD
+628 SNNLLNIQVLAD

>member
-1 MKNLWNNKTAQQYVS
+1 MKSLWNNKIALQYVS
-16 EYKKKK
+16 EYKKKN
-22 INKDLA
+22 ISKDLA

-35 LLGRNPKLVLHG
+35 LLGKNPKLVLHG
-47 GGNSSVKSVGK
+47 GGNSSVKSIGK
-58 NLYKENVDLIYVKGS
+58 NLYKKNVNLIYVKGS

-87 LELKPLLKT
+87 LELNPLLET
-96 EKLNDLN
+96 VKLNKLN

-155 QAIIKK
+155 QALIKK

-166 LGIVP
+166 VGIVP

-185 VFKKDE
+185 IFKKDE
-191 NVQGLALI
+191 KVQGLALI

-206 GETAKQSYE
+206 GDSAKQSYE

-230 SKSKS
+230 NKVKLKTHTNKSKINMS
-235 KSKTHSNKLTIHIP
+235 
-249 DFMLSVRKSFSSYS
+249 DFMLSVRKSFSTYS
-263 KNKWILKFHNDNEDR
+263 NHKWILKFHNNNDDQV
-278 TIASTHNLNNL
+278 IASTQNLNNL
-289 LNKGPVTPDH
+289 INKGPVTPDH

-313 KFLKIDE
+313 KFHKIDE

-332 FLKNKNFISNCII
+332 YLKNKTFVHNCTI

-360 VSSGKKLKDQ
+360 LSLGKKLKDQ

-375 VFKSM
+375 IFRSM
-380 ASSVLDAERIG
+380 ASSVFDAERIG
-391 RFKSIVE
+391 KFKSIIE

-417 KIQSLDGN
+417 KVQSLDGN

-512 IEIVDPKIIKKSYE
+512 IEMVDPKIIKKSYE

-628 SHNLLNKQVLAD
+628 SNNLLNKQVLAD

>member
-1 MKNLWNNKTAQQYVS
+1 MKSLWNNKIALQYVS
-16 EYKKKK
+16 EYKKKN

-35 LLGRNPKLVLHG
+35 LLGKNPKLVLHG
-47 GGNSSVKSVGK
+47 GGNSSVKSIGK
-58 NLYKENVDLIYVKGS
+58 NLYKKNVNLIYVKGS

-87 LELKPLLKT
+87 LELNPLLET
-96 EKLNDLN
+96 VKLNKLN

-155 QAIIKK
+155 QALIKK

-166 LGIVP
+166 VGIVP

-185 VFKKDE
+185 IFKKDE
-191 NVQGLALI
+191 QVQGLALI

-206 GETAKQSYE
+206 GDSAKQSYE

-230 SKSKS
+230 NKVKLKTHTNKSKINMS
-235 KSKTHSNKLTIHIP
+235 
-249 DFMLSVRKSFSSYS
+249 DFMLSVRKSFSTYS
-263 KNKWILKFHNDNEDR
+263 NHKWILKFHNNNDDCV
-278 TIASTHNLNNL
+278 IASTQNLNNL
-289 LNKGPVTPDH
+289 INKGPVTPDH

-313 KFLKIDE
+313 KFQKIDE

-332 FLKNKNFISNCII
+332 YLKNKTFVHNCTI

-360 VSSGKKLKDQ
+360 LSLGKKLKDQ

-375 VFKSM
+375 IFRSM
-380 ASSVLDAERIG
+380 ASSVFDAERIG
-391 RFKSIVE
+391 KFKSIIE

-417 KIQSLDGN
+417 KVQSLDGN

-463 QINNL
+463 EKNNL
-468 HDCFIVNADLTNNQK
+468 HDCFLINADLTNNQK
-483 LKKIVEKIVLNFGG
+483 LKKIIEKIVLNFGG
-497 IDILISNAGKAFQGA
+497 IDILISNAGRAFQGA
-512 IEIVDPKIIKKSYE
+512 IETVDPKIIKKSYE

-531 HQNISQLVVQVM
+531 HQNISQLTVQVM

-607 LTKELIHQ
+607 LTKELINQ

-628 SHNLLNKQVLAD
+628 SNNLLNIQVLAD

>member
-1 MKNLWNNKTAQQYVS
+1 MKSLWNDKTAQQYVRD
-16 EYKKKK
+16 YKKKK

-58 NLYKENVDLIYVKGS
+58 NLYKKDVNLIYVKGS

-87 LELKPLLKT
+87 LELNPLLET
-96 EKLNDLN
+96 IKLYELN

-114 LINANSP
+114 LINANAP

-155 QAIIKK
+155 QSLIKK

-171 YIMPGFSLAKECLK
+171 YIMPGFSLAKECFK

-191 NVQGLALI
+191 KVQGLALI

-206 GETAKQSYE
+206 GNTAKQSYE

-230 SKSKS
+230 NKIKLKTHITKSKINVS
-235 KSKTHSNKLTIHIP
+235 DIV
-249 DFMLSVRKSFSSYS
+249 LSIRKSFSSYS
-263 KNKWILKFHNDNEDR
+263 NKKWILKFHNDNDDR
-278 TIASTHNLNNL
+278 SIASTQNLNNL

-313 KFLKIDE
+313 KYLKIDE
-320 EIKKYCQSYKKY
+320 EIKKYCLSYKKY
-332 FLKNKNFISNCII
+332 FLKNKNFVNNCKII
-345 TDPLPRI
+345 DPLPRI
-352 IILEGIGI
+352 IVLEGIGI

-417 KIQSLDGN
+417 KVQSLDGN

-443 FKQEGANIILI
+443 FRQEGANVILI
-454 DKKYDKHLL
+454 DKKYDKDLL
-463 QINNL
+463 EKNNL

-497 IDILISNAGKAFQGA
+497 IDVLISNAGRAFQGA
-512 IEIVDPKIIKKSYE
+512 IETVDPKIIKKSYD

-531 HQNISQLVVQVM
+531 HQNISQLAVQIM
-543 KKQNTGGLIL
+543 KKQSTGGLIL

-607 LTKELIHQ
+607 LTKELINQ

-623 KEKYL
+623 KERYL
-628 SHNLLNKQVLAD
+628 SNNLLNKQVLAD

>member
-1 MKNLWNNKTAQQYVS
+1 MKSLWNNKTAFKYIS
-16 EYKKKK
+16 EYKKKN

-35 LLGRNPKLVLHG
+35 LLGKNPKLVLHG
-47 GGNSSVKSVGK
+47 GGNSSVKSQGK
-58 NLYKENVDLIYVKGS
+58 NLFNKNVNLIYVKGS
-73 GWDMSNLNELGMPG
+73 GWDMSNLNEHGMPG
-87 LELKPLLKT
+87 LELDPLLESK
-96 EKLNDLN
+96 KLNTLKDI
-103 DNDMVNLLRSN
+103 DMVNYLRSN
-114 LINANSP
+114 LINSNSP

-161 IFGNK
+161 IFGK
-166 LGIVP
+166 KIGIVP
-171 YIMPGFSLAKECLK
+171 YIMPGFSLAKECAK
-185 VFKKDE
+185 IFKKDKT
-191 NVQGLALI
+191 VQGLALI

-206 GETAKQSYE
+206 GDTAKQSYE
-215 RMINFVSDV
+215 RMINFVTDV

-230 SKSKS
+230 QKTKSK
-235 KSKTHSNKLTIHIP
+235 KYNYKTSVNISQL
-249 DFMLSVRKSFSSYS
+249 MLSVRKNFSI
-263 KNKWILKFHNDNEDR
+263 NTAIKWIIKFHNHKDDLS
-278 TIASTHNLNNL
+278 IASTYNIKSL

-299 VIRIKSKILFISKN
+299 VIRIKSKILVISKN

-320 EIKKYCQSYKKY
+320 EIKKYCLNYKKY
-332 FLKNKNFISNCII
+332 FKKNKTFVKNCKI
-345 TDPLPRI
+345 TDSLPRI
-352 IILEGIGI
+352 IVLEGIGI
-360 VSSGKKLKDQ
+360 ISAGKKTQDQ
-370 KISYD
+370 QISYD
-375 VFKSM
+375 IFRSM
-380 ASSVLDAERIG
+380 ASSVLDAEKIG
-391 RFKSIVE
+391 KFKSITE
-398 KDIFKMEYW
+398 KEIFKMEYW

-412 KLDNA
+412 KLNSA
-417 KIQSLDGN
+417 TPKTLEGN
-425 NVIITGGGG
+425 NVIVTGGGG

-454 DKKYDKHLL
+454 DKKYNTHLL
-463 QINNL
+463 EKNNL
-468 HDCFIVNADLTNNQK
+468 HDCFQINTDLTNSKK
-483 LKKIVEKIVLNFGG
+483 LKKSIEQIILNFGG
-497 IDILISNAGKAFQGA
+497 IDILISNAGSAFQGP
-512 IEIVDPKIIKKSYE
+512 IDTVDSKIIKESYD

-531 HQNISQLVVQVM
+531 HQNISQLAVQTM

-567 GPYGLAKST
+567 GPYGLAKSS

-587 CGEYNIRVNG
+587 CGKYNIRVNG
-597 INADRIESGL
+597 VNADRIESGL
-607 LTKELIHQ
+607 LNKKLINQ
-615 RATSRGLS
+615 RAISRGLS

-628 SHNLLNKQVLAD
+628 SNNLLKIQVLAA

-647 AQTLLKKTTANIITV
+647 TQTLLKKTTANIITV

>member
-1 MKNLWNNKTAQQYVS
+1 MKSLWNDKTAQQYVRD
-16 EYKKKK
+16 YKKKK

-58 NLYKENVDLIYVKGS
+58 NLYKKDVNLIYVKGS

-87 LELKPLLKT
+87 LELNPLLET
-96 EKLNDLN
+96 IKLYELN

-114 LINANSP
+114 LINANAP

-171 YIMPGFSLAKECLK
+171 YIMPGFSLAKECFK

-191 NVQGLALI
+191 KVQGLALI

-206 GETAKQSYE
+206 GNTAKQSYE

-230 SKSKS
+230 NKIKLKTHITKSKITVS
-235 KSKTHSNKLTIHIP
+235 DIV
-249 DFMLSVRKSFSSYS
+249 LSIRKSFSSYS
-263 KNKWILKFHNDNEDR
+263 NSKWILKFHNDNDDR
-278 TIASTHNLNNL
+278 TIASTQNLNNL

-313 KFLKIDE
+313 KYLKIDE
-320 EIKKYCQSYKKY
+320 EIKKYCLSYKKY
-332 FLKNKNFISNCII
+332 FLKNKNFVNNCKII
-345 TDPLPRI
+345 DPLPRI
-352 IILEGIGI
+352 IVLEGIGI

-398 KDIFKMEYW
+398 RDIFKMEYW

-417 KIQSLDGN
+417 KAQSLDGN

-443 FKQEGANIILI
+443 FRQEGANVILI
-454 DKKYDKHLL
+454 DKKYDMDLL
-463 QINNL
+463 EKNNL
-468 HDCFIVNADLTNNQK
+468 RDCFIVNADLTNNQK

-497 IDILISNAGKAFQGA
+497 IDVLISNAGRAFQGA
-512 IEIVDPKIIKKSYE
+512 IETVDPKIIKKSYD

-531 HQNISQLVVQVM
+531 HQNISQLAVQVM
-543 KKQNTGGLIL
+543 KKQSTGGLIL

-607 LTKELIHQ
+607 LTKELINQ

-628 SHNLLNKQVLAD
+628 SNNLLNKQVLAD

>member
-1 MKNLWNNKTAQQYVS
+1 MKSLWNNKIALQYVS
-16 EYKKKK
+16 EYKKKN
-22 INKDLA
+22 ISKDLA

-35 LLGRNPKLVLHG
+35 LLGKNPKLVLHG
-47 GGNSSVKSVGK
+47 GGNSSVKSIGK
-58 NLYKENVDLIYVKGS
+58 NLYKKNVNLIYVKGS
-73 GWDMSNLNELGMPG
+73 GWDMSNLNEFGMPG
-87 LELKPLLKT
+87 LELNPLLET
-96 EKLNDLN
+96 VKLNKLN

-155 QAIIKK
+155 QALIKK

-166 LGIVP
+166 VGIVP
-171 YIMPGFSLAKECLK
+171 YIKPGFSLAKECLK
-185 VFKKDE
+185 IFKKDE
-191 NVQGLALI
+191 KVQGLALI

-206 GETAKQSYE
+206 GDSAKQSYE

-230 SKSKS
+230 NKVKLKTHTNKSKINMS
-235 KSKTHSNKLTIHIP
+235 
-249 DFMLSVRKSFSSYS
+249 DFMLSVRKSFSTYS
-263 KNKWILKFHNDNEDR
+263 NHKWILKFHNNNDDQV
-278 TIASTHNLNNL
+278 IASTQNLNNL
-289 LNKGPVTPDH
+289 INKGPVTPDH

-313 KFLKIDE
+313 KFQKIDE

-332 FLKNKNFISNCII
+332 YLKNKTFVHNCTI

-360 VSSGKKLKDQ
+360 LSLGKKLKDQ

-375 VFKSM
+375 IFRSM
-380 ASSVLDAERIG
+380 ASSVFDAERIG
-391 RFKSIVE
+391 KFKSIIE

-417 KIQSLDGN
+417 KVQSLDGN

-443 FKQEGANIILI
+443 FKKEGANIILI

-463 QINNL
+463 EKNNL
-468 HDCFIVNADLTNNQK
+468 HDCFLINADLTNNQK
-483 LKKIVEKIVLNFGG
+483 LKKIVEKIILNFGG
-497 IDILISNAGKAFQGA
+497 IDILISNAGRAFQGP
-512 IEIVDPKIIKKSYE
+512 IETVDPKIIKKSYD

-531 HQNISQLVVQVM
+531 HQNISQLTVQVM

-607 LTKELIHQ
+607 LTKELINQ

-628 SHNLLNKQVLAD
+628 SNNLLNIQVLAD

>member
-1 MKNLWNNKTAQQYVS
+1 MKSLWNDKTAQQYVRD
-16 EYKKKK
+16 YKKKK

-58 NLYKENVDLIYVKGS
+58 NLYKKDVNLIYVKGS

-87 LELKPLLKT
+87 LELNPLLET
-96 EKLNDLN
+96 IKLYELN

-114 LINANSP
+114 LINANAP

-171 YIMPGFSLAKECLK
+171 YIMPGFSLAKECFK
-185 VFKKDE
+185 VFNKDE
-191 NVQGLALI
+191 KVEGLALI

-206 GETAKQSYE
+206 GNTAKQSYE

-230 SKSKS
+230 NKIKLKTHITKSKINVS
-235 KSKTHSNKLTIHIP
+235 DIV
-249 DFMLSVRKSFSSYS
+249 LSIRKSFSSYS
-263 KNKWILKFHNDNEDR
+263 NKRWILKFHNDNDDR
-278 TIASTHNLNNL
+278 SIASTQNLNNL

-313 KFLKIDE
+313 KYLKIDE
-320 EIKKYCQSYKKY
+320 EIKKYCLSYKKY
-332 FLKNKNFISNCII
+332 FLKNKNFVNNCKI
-345 TDPLPRI
+345 TDLLPRI
-352 IILEGIGI
+352 IVLEGIGI

-380 ASSVLDAERIG
+380 ASSILDAERIG

-454 DKKYDKHLL
+454 DKKYDKDLL
-463 QINNL
+463 EKNNL

-512 IEIVDPKIIKKSYE
+512 IEIVDPKIIKKSYD

-647 AQTLLKKTTANIITV
+647 AQTLMKKTTANIITV

>member
-1 MKNLWNNKTAQQYVS
+1 MKNLWNYKTSIKYVS
-16 EYKKKK
+16 EYKKKN
-22 INKDLA
+22 INEDLA

-35 LLGRNPKLVLHG
+35 LLGQNPKLVLHG
-47 GGNSSVKSVGK
+47 GGNSSVKSKSK
-58 NLYKENVDLIYVKGS
+58 NIYGEKVDVIYVKGS
-73 GWDMSNLNELGMPG
+73 GWDMSNLNEKGMPG
-87 LELKPLLKT
+87 LYLDPLLKT
-96 EKLNDLN
+96 VNLSKLPDEQ
-103 DNDMVNLLRSN
+103 MVNLLRSN
-114 LINANSP
+114 LLDNKSP

-155 QAIIKK
+155 PALIKRIFGKK
-161 IFGNK
+161 I
-166 LGIVP
+166 GIVP
-171 YIMPGFSLAKECLK
+171 YIMPGFQLAKEC
-185 VFKKDE
+185 FKIFKADTK
-191 NVQGLALI
+191 VQGLALI

-206 GETAKQSYE
+206 GDTAQESYD
-215 RMINFVSDV
+215 RMITFVSDV

-230 SKSKS
+230 SKAKIQ
-235 KSKTHSNKLTIHIP
+235 KIPNTKKTIKYSDTLLSIRKILFKLSENKWLLKLHNTKNDIHIA
-249 DFMLSVRKSFSSYS
+249 SI
-263 KNKWILKFHNDNEDR
+263 KNLKLYVNR
-278 TIASTHNLNNL
+278 
-289 LNKGPVTPDH
+289 GPVTPDH
-299 VIRIKSKILFISKN
+299 VIRIKSKILVISKN
-313 KFLKIDE
+313 SFSKINE
-320 EIKKYCQSYKKY
+320 QILNFSKSYQKY
-332 FLKNKNFISNCII
+332 FYTNRKYVKDSII
-345 TDPLPRI
+345 TDVLPRI

-360 VSSGKKLKDQ
+360 ISIGKTIKDR

-375 VFKSM
+375 VFNSKI
-380 ASSVLDAERIG
+380 SSIIDAEKIG
-391 RFKSIVE
+391 KFKSLSE
-398 KDIFKMEYW
+398 KDVFKMEYW

-412 KLDNA
+412 KLNKA
-417 KIQSLDGN
+417 KSKILDS
-425 NVIITGGGG
+425 NVAIITGGGG

-443 FKQEGANIILI
+443 FQESGACVVLI
-454 DKKYDKHLL
+454 DKKYNHDLL
-463 QINNL
+463 EEHNL
-468 HDCFIVNADLTNNQK
+468 KDSYLVSCDLTNYNQ
-483 LKKIVEKIVLNFGG
+483 LKKEIDKIIMDFGG
-497 IDILISNAGKAFQGA
+497 IDILISNAGVAFQGP
-512 IEIVDPKIIKKSYE
+512 IDTVENKVIQKSYD

-531 HQNISQLVVQVM
+531 HQNISQLTVQAM

-567 GPYGLAKST
+567 GPYGLAKSS

-587 CGEYNIRVNG
+587 CGQYNIRVNG

-607 LTKELIHQ
+607 LTKALISQ

-628 SHNLLNKQVLAD
+628 SNNLLNMQVYAE